1 MIDRIELQKIVGYI
15 AELEER
21 SRRQVKEKEESKSV
35 SVELSNPLQRNHAV
49 DYEYLSKKVESIR
62 SQLQKNAY
70 EISPDKIIQGLEK
83 FLSSK

>member
-49 DYEYLSKKVESIR
+49 DYEHLSKKVESIR

>member
-35 SVELSNPLQRNHAV
+35 SVQLSNPLQRNHAV
-49 DYEYLSKKVESIR
+49 DYEHLSKKVESIR
-62 SQLQKNAY
+62 AQLQKNAY